1 MQVIVI
7 LNQKFRLDCSKL
19 GKEIMALTLNVS
31 SIWTNPLLLET
42 GIRIGFQLFTCQK
55 ITHYFATLI
64 EFLMEKKGDKID
76 HLQENSLVITP

>member
-1 MQVIVI
+1 MQVIVV

-42 GIRIGFQLFTCQK
+42 GLKIGFQLFTCQK
-55 ITHYFATLI
+55 IIHYFSTLI
-64 EFLMEKKGDKID
+64 EFVLEKKGDRND
-76 HLQENSLVITP
+76 HLQENSL